1 MYNLRMDTVRSK
13 TEVQSLALQEIG
25 ASSLVANHQKHL
37 FFEKGDDPLNSA
49 DTQNYFYFVMQ
60 GKIKIYQFDL
70 EGSKEQTLY
79 LLSHGDMFDVVSLLD
94 GKPNDYMSEVL
105 EETHVIQLPL
115 DDVKEMILH
124 DEKFRQYFYSYLAEQ
139 LKSMEDLAVS
149 LSFYDVYQ
157 RVLQLFSRFTE
168 MHNGQARL
176 RVIDNLKHED
186 IASMVGSVRKV
197 VNRAIQRLKKDGIIE
212 VSRKKIHIKNFQKLL
227 DKLTI

>member
-1 MYNLRMDTVRSK
+1 MNSEMPEQNLQT
-13 TEVQSLALQEIG
+13 LALKEIN
-25 ASSLVANHQKHL
+25 ASSLAVSKQKRL
-37 FFEKGDDPLNSA
+37 FFQKGEDPLSSA

-70 EGSKEQTLY
+70 ESSKEQTLY

-94 GKPNDYMSEVL
+94 GKPNEYMSEVL
-105 EETHVIQLPL
+105 EDTHVIQLPL
-115 DDVKEMILH
+115 EDVKEMILH
-124 DEKFRQYFYSYLAEQ
+124 DEKFRQYFYSYLAGQ

-168 MHNGQARL
+168 THNGQARL

-227 DKLTI
+227 DKLSI